1 MGCLDAEHESK
12 NKDGGGK
19 ARKKETNSKEEDGK
33 EIKTGESEEGERKR
47 DRRKAKKGDLEG
59 KKDEQKEES
68 QPKLGQWSEAEFGSP
83 ERKDKFLRLMGA
95 FKNPSTQGSGADNL
109 SSVRRCMTRGTEES
123 LTQRLQQQ
131 YETAMDSS
139 RKKRGLGLGYNPDV
153 DPANKLFYI
162 DKSASASVKF

>member
-1 MGCLDAEHESK
+1 MLSPFLFLTFAAL
-12 NKDGGGK
+12 NM
-19 ARKKETNSKEEDGK
+19 
-33 EIKTGESEEGERKR
+33 
-47 DRRKAKKGDLEG
+47 LF
-59 KKDEQKEES
+59 Q
-68 QPKLGQWSEAEFGSP
+68 LGQWSEAEFGSP

-95 FKNPSTQGSGADNL
+95 FKNPSTQGSGAYNL

-123 LTQRLQQQ
+123 LTERLQQQ

-139 RKKRGLGLGYNPDV
+139 RKRRGLGLGYNPDV